1 MLEARCSVARLDIRQ
16 RSLGST
22 RALGALVSWHSHTFR
37 MLDIG
42 LPESRNA
49 LIPAGRIKNCFVQ
62 REWLSDPLRESG
74 VVSDIILRE
83 RVDKN
88 G

>member
-1 MLEARCSVARLDIRQ
+1 
-16 RSLGST
+16 
-22 RALGALVSWHSHTFR
+22 

-49 LIPAGRIKNCFVQ
+49 LIPAGRIENCFVQ

-74 VVSDIILRE
+74 VVGEIILRE
-83 RVDKN
+83 RMDKN

>member
-1 MLEARCSVARLDIRQ
+1 MLETWCFVARPEIRQ

-22 RALGALVSWHSHTFR
+22 RALGALVSLHSHTFR

-49 LIPAGRIKNCFVQ
+49 LIPAGRIENCFVQ

-74 VVSDIILRE
+74 VVGEIILRE

>member
-1 MLEARCSVARLDIRQ
+1 
-16 RSLGST
+16 
-22 RALGALVSWHSHTFR
+22 

-42 LPESRNA
+42 LPESRNG
-49 LIPAGRIKNCFVQ
+49 LIPAGGIEDCFVQ

>member
-1 MLEARCSVARLDIRQ
+1 MTSIVN
-16 RSLGST
+16 
-22 RALGALVSWHSHTFR
+22 VVNTFR
-37 MLDIG
+37 TLDIG

-49 LIPAGRIKNCFVQ
+49 LILAGRIEDCFIQ
-62 REWLSDPLRESG
+62 REWLSDPLRESAM
-74 VVSDIILRE
+74 VSDIILRK

>member
-1 MLEARCSVARLDIRQ
+1 MLA
-16 RSLGST
+16 
-22 RALGALVSWHSHTFR
+22 
-37 MLDIG
+37 IG

-49 LIPAGRIKNCFVQ
+49 LIPAGRIENCFVQ

-74 VVSDIILRE
+74 VVGEILLRE